1 MEGERRGRGIIER
14 EGEEEEEEERDCFLI
29 IQKVVTHIKDHL
41 LLHHVAVTTAA
52 AVLSTLHYPKL
63 KPVIG
68 SLGPSRQSSLP
79 KKPSNERAKAHTS
92 NRFVAPINV
101 SFDSKRVKIK

>member
-1 MEGERRGRGIIER
+1 MEGERRRRGIIER
-14 EGEEEEEEERDCFLI
+14 EREGAEEEEERDCFLI

-68 SLGPSRQSSLP
+68 SLGPPASPAFQKNLRTREPKRTHPTASWLQSMFHLIR
-79 KKPSNERAKAHTS
+79 KG
-92 NRFVAPINV
+92 
-101 SFDSKRVKIK
+101 